1 MLFSQQ
7 MNAEIDAQIGREF
20 GASLQYV
27 SIASYFA
34 RDSLP
39 ELASFFYRQAEEERD
54 HAMRFVHYVVDAGG
68 HVQIPAV
75 AAPKSDFKSAEEA
88 VQLSLDW
95 ETTVTRQINALVDLA
110 LKENDHISKTF
121 LDWFVTEQ
129 LEEVSSMETLLSTI
143 RRAGNA
149 GLLFVED
156 YIARQRG
163 AMAARSAAAAT

>member
-1 MLFSQQ
+1 MLFSQK
-7 MNAEIDAQIGREF
+7 MNAEINAQIGREF

-34 RDSLP
+34 RESLP

-68 HVQIPAV
+68 HVQIPPV
-75 AAPKSDFKSAEEA
+75 EGPKNDFKSAEEA

-95 ETTVTRQINALVDLA
+95 ETAVTRQINALVDLA

-143 RRAGNA
+143 RRAGEN

-156 YIARQRG
+156 YITRRRG
-163 AMAARSAAAAT
+163 AMAAQAPAAT

>member
-1 MLFSQQ
+1 MLFSQK
-7 MNAEIDAQIGREF
+7 MNAEINAQIGREF

-34 RDSLP
+34 RESLP
-39 ELASFFYRQAEEERD
+39 ELASLFYRQAEEERD

-68 HVQIPAV
+68 HVQLPAV
-75 AAPKSDFKSAEEA
+75 DSPKNDFKSAEEA

-129 LEEVSSMETLLSTI
+129 LEEVSSMEMLLSTI
-143 RRAGNA
+143 RRAGDT

-156 YIARQRG
+156 YVARRRG
-163 AMAARSAAAAT
+163 AVAAQTPAAT

>member
-1 MLFSQQ
+1 MLFSDK

-27 SIASYFA
+27 SIAAYFD
-34 RDSLP
+34 RESLP

-54 HAMRFVHYVVDAGG
+54 HAMRFVHFVVHAGG
-68 HVQIPAV
+68 QVKIPTV
-75 AAPKSDFKSAEEA
+75 EGPKSDFKSAEEA

-95 ETTVTRQINALVDLA
+95 ETTVTGQINNLVDLA

-129 LEEVSSMETLLSTI
+129 LEEVSSMETLLSTF
-143 RRAGNA
+143 RRAGQA
-149 GLLFVED
+149 GLLFVEA
-156 YIARQRG
+156 YVARHAG
-163 AMAARSAAAAT
+163 AAPAKAEPAA